1 MKPGSLIVAGVLA
14 AVSLGSAAHAE
25 RWDYRVTPYIWGPDL
40 ETSLNIGPNPPV
52 NGSTSIFDILD
63 GAFLIAG
70 EARKGRWSIGGEFNY
85 LNLGDDV
92 AVAGFDNFASWD
104 LKGTMATLG
113 AAYAFYDYGNTRIE
127 ALAAVRNWDL
137 DIETTVAGRTASADV
152 NWTDPLIGARYSQR
166 INDRLRV
173 TGMANIGG
181 FDVGSHFQWEAL
193 AELNWAWTDRVD
205 LAGGYRHLKVDFER
219 GSDVVDLTLTGPYVA
234 VAFKF

>member
-1 MKPGSLIVAGVLA
+1 MKSGSLIVAGVLLA
-14 AVSLGSAAHAE
+14 ASLASAARAE
-25 RWDYRVTPYIWGPDL
+25 RWEYRITPYIWGPTL

-52 NGSTSIFDILD
+52 NSSTSIFDILD

-85 LNLGDDV
+85 LNLGDNV
-92 AVAGFDNFASWD
+92 PVAGLDNFASWD

-113 AAYAFYDYGNTRIE
+113 AAYAVYDHENTRIE

-137 DIETTVAGRTASADV
+137 DIDTTVAGRTASANV
-152 NWTDPLIGARYSQR
+152 NWTDPLIGVRYSQQ
-166 INDRLRV
+166 INDRLRA

-219 GSDVVDLTLTGPYVA
+219 GSEVVDLTLTGPYVA
-234 VAFKF
+234 VGFKF